1 MKRKGLLWVV
11 FTFLFLSLTGF
22 SGLMIKFHREYRKVP
37 FGHSIGNKMASV
49 RALKEKGFPF
59 SFLVL
64 SDTHLSSGAMTL
76 IRKALKAGDYS
87 FMVILGDI
95 VNRPD
100 IRYHDFFLNRMTQEI
115 RIPFPVF
122 LVPGNHDIDLFS
134 DTKRVDR
141 RVTPEIY
148 ESLYGPRNFD
158 FVYNNCLFII
168 CGVDPGNPSDYLRH
182 LRDSLSTKGD
192 GKRYRL
198 IFMHNPPGIIGAA
211 SFDLP
216 NQDEFLNLLKTY
228 RVTTC
233 FFGDYHAYSRM
244 WREGTNLILSG
255 GGGGHLRDYQPEWG
269 KFHHIMRI
277 TVDENSISEGMI
289 VLRGAEIDF
298 FWTLKRWIFIRLLPS
313 LNKNAW
319 VLYVLPFFFFFCGIF
334 SIRMFVKNLP

>member
-37 FGHSIGNKMASV
+37 SGHFIGNKMASL

-148 ESLYGPRNFD
+148 ESLY
-158 FVYNNCLFII
+158 
-168 CGVDPGNPSDYLRH
+168 LRH

-216 NQDEFLNLLKTY
+216 KQDEFLNLLKTY